1 MTNSGPISVPD
12 LSVIVPVHNESQ
24 GLAALFARLGPV
36 LDASGLAC
44 EILCIDDGSRD
55 GTWDAL
61 CAARASDKRI
71 KLVRLS
77 RNFGK
82 DIALTAGLRRACGRA
97 VVMMDADLQH
107 PPELIPELIARWRG
121 GLDMVYAVRTSRA
134 GDSLLRRG
142 FSKLFYLLFSSLS
155 DVAMPAGAGDFRLL
169 DRRVV
174 DVLRDMPERARFMK
188 GLYAWVGFRHGGV
201 PFEPPERKTGRT
213 SFSPHRLFRFAID
226 ALASFSTVPL
236 VASGYIGLFLAVPS
250 IVLSVYFI
258 VRTLFQG
265 VDVPGYASVIVAVLM
280 LGSIQLLTLGLFG
293 AYLGRVFEEVKGR
306 PLFVES
312 DTLGFADDRDIEAR
326 RLPVARTDG

>member
-1 MTNSGPISVPD
+1 MSNSVPAGAPD
-12 LSVIVPVHNESQ
+12 LSVIVPVFNESA
-24 GLAALFARLGPV
+24 GLPELFGRLGAV
-36 LDASGLAC
+36 LDGLQLAC
-44 EILCIDDGSRD
+44 EIVCVDDGSRD
-55 GTWDAL
+55 DTWTAL
-61 CAARASDKRI
+61 QAARARDPRL

-82 DIALTAGLRRACGRA
+82 DIALTAGLRRAGGRA

-107 PPELIPELIARWRG
+107 PPELIPALIARWRE
-121 GLDMVYAVRTSRA
+121 GLDMVYAVRTSRV
-134 GDSLLRRG
+134 GDSALRRW
-142 FSKLFYLLFSSLS
+142 SSRAFYLLFASLS
-155 DVAMPAGAGDFRLL
+155 DVHMPDGAGDFRLL

-201 PFEPPERKTGRT
+201 PFEPPARQTGH
-213 SFSPHRLFRFAID
+213 SAFSPHRLVRFAID

-250 IVLSVYFI
+250 LVLSIYFI
-258 VRTLFQG
+258 VRTMISG

-312 DTLGFADDRDIEAR
+312 DTAGFPDDRDTVSRGRSAAR
-326 RLPVARTDG
+326 DES

>member
-1 MTNSGPISVPD
+1 MTNSVPVQAPD
-12 LSVIVPVHNESQ
+12 LSVIVPVFNESQ
-24 GLAALFARLGPV
+24 ALPELFARLGAV
-36 LDASGLAC
+36 LDGTGLAC
-44 EILCIDDGSRD
+44 EVICIDDGSRD
-55 GTWDAL
+55 GTWAAL
-61 CAARASDKRI
+61 LAARERDPRL

-82 DIALTAGLRRACGRA
+82 DIALTAGLRRAAGRA

-107 PPELIPELIARWRG
+107 PPELIPEFVERWREG
-121 GLDMVYAVRTSRA
+121 FDMVYAVRTSRA
-134 GDSLLRRG
+134 GDSALRRWSSRI
-142 FSKLFYLLFSSLS
+142 FYRLFATLS
-155 DVAMPAGAGDFRLL
+155 DIHMPEGAGDFRLL
-169 DRRVV
+169 DRRVA

-201 PFEPPERKTGRT
+201 PFEPPLRRTGR
-213 SFSPHRLFRFAID
+213 SAFSLHRLFRFAVD

-236 VASGYIGLFLAVPS
+236 VASGYLGLFLAVPS
-250 IVLSVYFI
+250 LILSIFFV
-258 VRTLFQG
+258 VRTMISG

-312 DTLGFADDRDIEAR
+312 DTLGFSDDRATSAR
-326 RLPVARTDG
+326 GRARDVS